1 MELSKLIFIVAVFIV
16 VLTFIL
22 FPDYFQDLQ
31 DYLLKIWQQHR
42 RAQRRFTVKKSIRR
56 RMPTVKQIMRIALPQ
71 EN

>member
-16 VLTFIL
+16 VLIFIL
-22 FPDYFQDLQ
+22 FPEARTLFSGFTRL
-31 DYLLKIWQQHR
+31 
-42 RAQRRFTVKKSIRR
+42 FTVKKSIRH